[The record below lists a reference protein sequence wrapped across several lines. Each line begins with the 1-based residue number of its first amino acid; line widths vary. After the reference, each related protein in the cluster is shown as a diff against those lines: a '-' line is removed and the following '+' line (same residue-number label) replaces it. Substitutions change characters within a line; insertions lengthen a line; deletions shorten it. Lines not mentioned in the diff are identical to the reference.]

1 MGADSSDDEGWR
13 IRMVNP
19 PETHFARSEGV
30 DIAYQVI
37 GQGDRDLVMTMG
49 WVTHL
54 DVMWEL
60 PELAGFIDSLAQLGR
75 LIIFD
80 KRGTGLSDRISGM
93 ATLEE
98 RAADIEAVMD
108 AAGSRQATLIGWGDG
123 GAIAAMFASTHPG
136 RVDALVVSTLT
147 VSSGDDLVV
156 ADVVTL
162 EAMRQ
167 AVEQTWGQA
176 QFLPVVAPL
185 HAHDPRIQSWWR
197 RWEQMSAT
205 PNAAARLL
213 EWGAAID
220 LRPVLPAVQAPTLF
234 LERAH
239 GALIDLGSV
248 QRAAKLVPNGH
259 YVEVPGEDLL
269 PFFGD
274 TDAILG
280 EIEEFLTGSRSI
292 VDPDRALA
300 TVMFT
305 DIVGSTERAGRSGDR
320 QWRFALDSHHQQ
332 VRRCLAHFGG
342 VEVDT
347 AGDGFLATF
356 EGPARAIRCACS
368 IRDAV
373 RRIGL
378 EIRAGLHTGEIER
391 RDTSIAG
398 LAVHIGARVAAL
410 AQSSEVLV
418 TDTVRSLVVGSGI
431 AFIDRGA
438 HTLKGVADPWRLFA
452 VDDR

>member
-1 MGADSSDDEGWR
+1 VRE
-13 IRMVNP
+13 
-19 PETHFARSEGV
+19 PETQFARSEGV
-30 DIAYQVI
+30 DIAYQVV
-37 GQGDRDLVMTMG
+37 GDGDRDLVMITG
-49 WVTHL
+49 WVSNL

-60 PELAGFIDSLAQLGR
+60 PELAGFLDSLARLGR

-98 RAADIEAVMD
+98 RAADVLAVMD
-108 AAGSRQATLIGWGDG
+108 AAKSDEATLIGWADG
-123 GAIAAMFASTHPG
+123 AAIAAMFASTHPA
-136 RVDALVVSTLT
+136 RVNALVLSNMTF
-147 VSSGDDLVV
+147 SSDQDSVV
-156 ADVVTL
+156 ASPATM
-162 EAMRQ
+162 EAARL
-167 AVEQTWGQA
+167 AVEQGWGQA
-176 QFLPVVAPL
+176 LFLPAVAPL
-185 HAHDPRIQSWWR
+185 HANDPRIQAWWR
-197 RWEQMSAT
+197 RWERLSAT
-205 PNAAARLL
+205 PNAAAKFL

-234 LERAH
+234 LERSH

-248 QRAAKLVPNGH
+248 RRAAEMVPNGR

-274 TDAILG
+274 TDTFLG
-280 EIEEFLTGSRSI
+280 EIEEFLTGSRTL

-305 DIVGSTERAGRSGDR
+305 DIVGSTERVGRSGDR
-320 QWRFALDSHHQQ
+320 QWRFALDSHHLE
-332 VRRCLAHFGG
+332 VRRCLGHFGG
-342 VEVDT
+342 TEVDT

-356 EGPARAIRCACS
+356 DGPARAIRCACS

-378 EIRAGLHTGEIER
+378 EIRAGLHTGEVER
-391 RDTSIAG
+391 RGLSVAG

-410 AQSSEVLV
+410 AEANEVLV
-418 TDTVRSLVVGSGI
+418 TDTVKTLVIGSGI
-431 AFIDRGA
+431 TFADRGA
-438 HTLKGVADPWRLFA
+438 HLLKGVSDPWRLFA
-452 VDDR
+452 VDST

>member
-1 MGADSSDDEGWR
+1 VVTR
-13 IRMVNP
+13 
-19 PETHFARSEGV
+19 PETQFARSGGL
-30 DIAYQVI
+30 DIAYQVL
-37 GQGDRDLVMTMG
+37 GEGGPDLVMTMG

-60 PELAGFIDSLAQLGR
+60 PELATFLDSLAKLGR

-98 RAADIEAVMD
+98 RAADVEAVMN

-123 GAIAAMFASTHPG
+123 AAIAAMFAATHPT
-136 RVDALVVSTLT
+136 RVNALVLSNLT
-147 VSSGDDLVV
+147 VSSNEDSVV
-156 ADVVTL
+156 ADPATM

-176 QFLPVVAPL
+176 HFLPAVAPL
-185 HAHDPRIQSWWR
+185 HADDPRIQAWWR

-205 PNAAARLL
+205 PNAAARFL

-234 LERAH
+234 LERSHA
-239 GALIDLGSV
+239 ALIDLDSV
-248 QRAAKLVPNGH
+248 RRAADMVPNGR

-269 PFFGD
+269 QFFGD
-274 TDAILG
+274 SDSILG
-280 EIEEFLTGSRSI
+280 EIEEFLTGRRSI
-292 VDPDRALA
+292 VDPDRVLA
-300 TVMFT
+300 TVLFT
-305 DIVGSTERAGRSGDR
+305 DIVGSTEKVGRSGDR
-320 QWRFALDSHHQQ
+320 QWRFALDSHHYE

-356 EGPARAIRCACS
+356 DGPARAIRCACS

-378 EIRAGLHTGEIER
+378 EVRAGLHTGEIER
-391 RDTSIAG
+391 RDLSIAG
-398 LAVHIGARVAAL
+398 LAVHIGARVTAL
-410 AQSSEVLV
+410 AQASEVLV
-418 TDTVRSLVVGSGI
+418 TETVKSLVIGSGI
-431 AFIDRGA
+431 TFTDRGA
-438 HTLKGVADPWRLFA
+438 HPLKGVADPWRLFA
-452 VDDR
+452 VDST